1 MLATPRSPRRIVPLG
16 GVAVGDRRT
25 DPQRR
30 RICLVHRDGLR
41 IVEID
46 NLPLDRETTRASPK
60 RSVRTADR
68 PLLALA
74 AFRHTA
80 SVHRAGCRGARPSW
94 PWAKRTT
101 LASGPQRG
109 GNFDLFSSHTGTR
122 LPLNH
127 SEPKPLK
134 QMLFTLGSLT
144 RVDHATNHLAAVS
157 RNLLAID
164 LEATQERGGLGAIER
179 IHPMDVESTCSAERR
194 LTPACFNS
202 AA

>member
-1 MLATPRSPRRIVPLG
+1 LRIALCSRALLSDARLRSIAPAVAVRDPVGLGRSVPL
-16 GVAVGDRRT
+16 
-25 DPQRR
+25 
-30 RICLVHRDGLR
+30 L
-41 IVEID
+41 
-46 NLPLDRETTRASPK
+46 
-60 RSVRTADR
+60 
-68 PLLALA
+68 
-74 AFRHTA
+74 
-80 SVHRAGCRGARPSW
+80 
-94 PWAKRTT
+94 

-109 GNFDLFSSHTGTR
+109 GHFAPFSSHTGTR

-134 QMLFTLGSLT
+134 QMLPTLGSFT
-144 RVDHATNHLAAVS
+144 RVDNATNHLAAVS

-194 LTPACFNS
+194 LTPACFNP